1 MCMRPKAIRLSAA
14 VALVSLLALGGCSQW
29 RYSMGS
35 PLKPLPVPRAED
47 RTPLAEVLER
57 LGPPQRVSSSASGY
71 VMAWEHWH
79 VSENAV
85 GFNLGLQGTDLLS
98 IDWGDLRYKGEF
110 LLLSFDREHRLASV
124 SQSAW
129 DSDGGGGRAVQ
140 PLFSF
145 VDVLDSDDLTES
157 MSQHRWGSFLT
168 QRLPVA
174 LNRDASPDSG
184 QSGLEQRGTP
194 SSLGQRSLEMR

>member
-1 MCMRPKAIRLSAA
+1 MRLKQTKRHAA
-14 VALVSLLALGGCSQW
+14 LALVSLLVLGGCSQW

-35 PLKPLPVPRAED
+35 PLKPLQVPRAEEQ
-47 RTPLAEVLER
+47 TPLGEVLSR
-57 LGPPQRVSSSASGY
+57 LGPPQRISSSASGY

-79 VSENAV
+79 IRENAV
-85 GFNLGLQGTDLLS
+85 GFNLGLQGTDVLS

-129 DSDGGGGRAVQ
+129 DSHGGGGRAVQ

-145 VDVLDSDDLTES
+145 VDVLDSDDLTER
-157 MSQHRWGSFLT
+157 MPQHSWGSSLL

-184 QSGLEQRGTP
+184 VSGLEQRGTP
-194 SSLGQRSLEMR
+194 SALGQRSLEMR